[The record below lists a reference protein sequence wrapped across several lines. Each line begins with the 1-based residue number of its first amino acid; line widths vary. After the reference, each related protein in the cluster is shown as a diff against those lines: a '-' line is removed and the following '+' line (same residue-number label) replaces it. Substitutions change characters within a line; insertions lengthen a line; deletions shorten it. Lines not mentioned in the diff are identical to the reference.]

1 MITLD
6 RCRETLEQLIA
17 SGAGAEPDCRFV
29 QDGTAGLKS
38 GWSEAWEPYWTALEQ
53 LKRSRQSGDTALLGQ
68 ALEVLGEIAGRWQ
81 QEEAMTQAVYIWILT
96 EASRCLDNAADYMRL
111 AQDIADVRIRA
122 DRAVE
127 PDTAAAVAA
136 ALMALP
142 YKHMPKYVP
151 AFLRHAYIY
160 HARYWAKIG
169 AEQQSSLTDAGRFF
183 LRYGLQRLMDE
194 RKGYRW

>member
-1 MITLD
+1 MITQE
-6 RCRETLEQLIA
+6 RCQETLEQLIA
-17 SGAGAEPDCRFV
+17 SGAGAEPDSRFG
-29 QDGTAGLKS
+29 QDGAAGLKS
-38 GWSEAWEPYWTALEQ
+38 GWSEAWEPYWAMLEQ
-53 LKRSRQSGDTALLGQ
+53 LKRCQHSGDTALQGQ
-68 ALEVLGEIAGRWQ
+68 ALEALGEIAKRWQ
-81 QEEAMTQAVYIWILT
+81 QEDAMSQAVYVWILT
-96 EASRCLDNAADYMRL
+96 EASRCLENASGYMRL

-122 DRAVE
+122 DRNVDG
-127 PDTAAAVAA
+127 DTAAAVAA

-160 HARYWAKIG
+160 HARFWADIG
-169 AEQQSSLTDAGRFF
+169 ADQQSNLTDAGRFF

>member
-1 MITLD
+1 MITLE
-6 RCRETLEQLIA
+6 RCQETLEQLKA
-17 SGAGAEPDCRFV
+17 AGVSTEPENRFG
-29 QDGTAGLKS
+29 QDRTTGLKS
-38 GWSEAWEPYWTALEQ
+38 GWREDWEIFWVALER
-53 LKRSRQSGDTALLGQ
+53 LKQCLQSGDTAQ
-68 ALEVLGEIAGRWQ
+68 QQPALAVLEEIAGRWQ
-81 QEEAMTQAVYIWILT
+81 QEDAMTQAVYVWILT
-96 EASRCLDNAADYMRL
+96 EASRCLDNAAEYMRL

-122 DRAVE
+122 DRAVDA
-127 PDTAAAVAA
+127 DTAAAVSA

-160 HARYWAKIG
+160 HARFWANIG
-169 AEQQSSLTDAGRFF
+169 AERQSDLTDAGRFF